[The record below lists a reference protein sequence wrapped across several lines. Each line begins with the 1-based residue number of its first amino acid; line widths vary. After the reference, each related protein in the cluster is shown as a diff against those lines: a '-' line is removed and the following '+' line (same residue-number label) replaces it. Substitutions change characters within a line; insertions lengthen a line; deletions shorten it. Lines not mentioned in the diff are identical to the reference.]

1 VGGGAVCACTERARE
16 RERKRLMKMEDS
28 TIVDWAQSL
37 FETGN
42 NDDKQGNA
50 KETDQQEK

>member
-16 RERKRLMKMEDS
+16 IERKRLMKMEDS

>member
-1 VGGGAVCACTERARE
+1 
-16 RERKRLMKMEDS
+16 MKMEDS